1 MAART
6 MQRFLCMSPRL
17 RNIDDA
23 QVLRAMAHPLR
34 LRLIGSL
41 RKEGPATA
49 SELGRLLGESS
60 GATSY
65 HLRILEKYGFVEDDP
80 ARNRGRER
88 WWRAVD
94 EGMEWSL
101 DTDDPGEIEADRAL
115 GRQLLTEQWRWLQR
129 WNDEMPEWDRSWRAA
144 SSISDWWFELTPD
157 ELRSLSDEVLA
168 VLKRYD
174 DRRAPRE
181 GTERAIVLFHA
192 FPERRGSA

>member
-1 MAART
+1 
-6 MQRFLCMSPRL
+6 MSPRL

-49 SELGRLLGESS
+49 SELGRRLGESS

-65 HLRILEKYGFVEDDP
+65 HLRILDKYGFVEDDA

-101 DTDDPGEIEADRAL
+101 DTDDPGMIEADRAL
-115 GRQLLTEQWRWLQR
+115 GRQLVSEYARWLRR
-129 WNDEMPEWDRSWRAA
+129 WNDELPEWNRTWRAA
-144 SSISDWWFELTPD
+144 SNSTDQWFELTPD
-157 ELRSLSDEVLA
+157 ELRQLSDEVLA
-168 VLKRYD
+168 VLERYS
-174 DRRAPRE
+174 DRRVPGD